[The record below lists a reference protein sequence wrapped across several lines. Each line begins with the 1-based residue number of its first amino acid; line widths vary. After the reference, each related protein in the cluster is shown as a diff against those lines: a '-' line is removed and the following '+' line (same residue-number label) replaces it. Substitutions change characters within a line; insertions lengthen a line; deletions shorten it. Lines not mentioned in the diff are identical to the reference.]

1 MQETSPYITVREMIE
16 ILKDLDSDTIIIMT
30 SNDMANIYA
39 PLVGIDPNCIYIPHG
54 QYSGEVKL
62 ATLSDED
69 RKAGF
74 TEDDVHTGADGKKAI
89 VLVPV
94 S

>member
-1 MQETSPYITVREMIE
+1 MQETFPYITVREMIE
-16 ILKDLDSDTIIIMT
+16 TLKDLDSDTIIV
-30 SNDMANIYA
+30 MASDAEGNQYS
-39 PLVGIDPNCIYIPHG
+39 PLLGIDPNCIYIPESTWSG
-54 QYSGEVKL
+54 QVKL

-94 S
+94 N